1 MNQDTAPISGRIL
14 ALSRELFQVLILA
27 AALSLLPVTGQ
38 AAFNKLDPVP
48 KGLPDP
54 PRQTLETKRGSLLTR
69 LTDIKKQGNSFNTQC
84 KSVEE
89 GSPQEQKCRSKLNE
103 LLSMKA
109 AYNRDAMRFNATVA
123 AAKKRAEAERRKKKA
138 AAAAAEQEKAVAA
151 FFAMTAAAVEKEKKA
166 AGKEPPNP
174 SIISAPLTP
183 GSASPSQLSGR
194 VLDVEGYEARKSDVF
209 RRLIEQTRLR
219 DECRERS
226 AACSTDGKAY
236 DEREAIRRRDRQYF
250 LWGEAS
256 YYIGFK
262 DLLKDPPPEMA
273 HEIGSLGGI
282 KAWPY
287 GWLLGD
293 KFYFF
298 VKEITNYG
306 STRPGGEG
314 YAKQGLQ
321 KALNDNQGFNP

>member
-1 MNQDTAPISGRIL
+1 MNQDNEPISGRMPTF
-14 ALSRELFQVLILA
+14 SRALFQVLILA
-27 AALSLLPVTGQ
+27 GALSLLPVTGQ
-38 AAFNKLDPVP
+38 ADQPFKKLDPVP

-54 PRQTLETKRGSLLTR
+54 PRQTLEKKRGNLVTR
-69 LTDIKKQGNSFNTQC
+69 LKDIKKQGNWFNT
-84 KSVEE
+84 KSGCTSGVEK
-89 GSPQEQKCRSKLNE
+89 GSPKASDCRSKLNE
-103 LLSMKA
+103 LLSKKA
-109 AYNRDAMRFNATVA
+109 AYNRDAKRFNATVA
-123 AAKKRAEAERRKKKA
+123 AAKKRAEA
-138 AAAAAEQEKAVAA
+138 AEQEKAVAA
-151 FFAMTAAAVEKEKKA
+151 FFAVTAAAVEKAKKA
-166 AGKEPPNP
+166 ARKEPPRP
-174 SIISAPLTP
+174 SITSAPLTP
-183 GSASPSQLSGR
+183 GSASPNQLSGR
-194 VLDVEGYEARKSDVF
+194 ELDVEEYEARKSDVF

-256 YYIGFK
+256 YYIRFN

-321 KALNDNQGFNP
+321 KALNDNQGLNP

>member
-1 MNQDTAPISGRIL
+1 MLRLNRITL
-14 ALSRELFQVLILA
+14 VILGIFLGLLPLAAGAQVPELSPVPAGLSPPKQEALSRLRSRLEA
-27 AALSLLPVTGQ
+27 KWNDLS
-38 AAFNKLDPVP
+38 
-48 KGLPDP
+48 
-54 PRQTLETKRGSLLTR
+54 TKVANHN
-69 LTDIKKQGNSFNTQC
+69 QG
-84 KSVEE
+84 
-89 GSPQEQKCRSKLNE
+89 CRSVRADTSRAAECNAAMGRLQGTIGTYVQAVKNFNRMVQRAE
-103 LLSMKA
+103 AGRRRQAKA
-109 AYNRDAMRFNATVA
+109 
-123 AAKKRAEAERRKKKA
+123 RAEAERRKKKA
-138 AAAAAEQEKAVAA
+138 GAAAEQEKAIVA
-151 FFAMTAAAVEKEKKA
+151 FFAATAAAIEREKKA
-166 AGKEPPNP
+166 ATKEPPRP
-174 SIISAPLTP
+174 SIMTAPLTP
-183 GSASPSQLSGR
+183 GSASPGLLSGSP
-194 VLDVEGYEARKSDVF
+194 EYEKKVTEYDARKSDVF

-219 DECRERS
+219 DECRARS
-226 AACSTDGKAY
+226 AACSADGKAY

-256 YYIGFK
+256 YYIRFN

-321 KALNDNQGFNP
+321 KALNDNQGLNP